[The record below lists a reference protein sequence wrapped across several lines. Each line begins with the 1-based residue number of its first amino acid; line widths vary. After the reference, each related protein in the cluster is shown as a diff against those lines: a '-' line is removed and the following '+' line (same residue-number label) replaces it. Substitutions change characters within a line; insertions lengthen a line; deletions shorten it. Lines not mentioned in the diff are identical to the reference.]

1 MILAQ
6 STLKKQF
13 VSIRWPASSQ
23 IGILAYF
30 LPLDSSTQR
39 SLKKLSNLML
49 LTLRQKNTAEIC
61 VFFVFFVIDQLY
73 CS

>member
-6 STLKKQF
+6 STLKKKQI
-13 VSIRWPASSQ
+13 VTTRWPASSQ

-39 SLKKLSNLML
+39 SFNKLSNLML

-61 VFFVFFVIDQLY
+61 VFFFVIDQLY